1 MLFLGFKNIIEVLN
15 MKVFSIQEQLMK
27 AEIDNSPERDF
38 RLVKYTPI
46 ECWSYGKFI
55 VSCPNEAT
63 IKNETSYSC
72 PPFNLFPSVNKLL
85 FGHKRLIKNM
95 EGSH

>member
-46 ECWSYGKFI
+46 EC
-55 VSCPNEAT
+55 
-63 IKNETSYSC
+63 
-72 PPFNLFPSVNKLL
+72 
-85 FGHKRLIKNM
+85 
-95 EGSH
+95 